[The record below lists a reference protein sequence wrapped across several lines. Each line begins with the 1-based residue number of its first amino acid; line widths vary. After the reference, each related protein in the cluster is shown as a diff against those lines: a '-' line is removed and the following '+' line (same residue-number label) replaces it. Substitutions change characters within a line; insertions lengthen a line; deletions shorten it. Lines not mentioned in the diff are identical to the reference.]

1 MRSLLTHKASQPTE
15 EPYNFLSSYHKK
27 IYLSRRFYKIMK
39 NYNEK
44 ITEYLRVKKLYFS
57 IQADKPFKRKQFFCF
72 SIIYA
77 HTKRVMRGRLTVKER
92 QRNGEKKT
100 KKAERVKGESKKV
113 LKTKR
118 EN

>member
-1 MRSLLTHKASQPTE
+1 
-15 EPYNFLSSYHKK
+15 
-27 IYLSRRFYKIMK
+27 MK

>member
-1 MRSLLTHKASQPTE
+1 MQGLLTNRLLYLPRSL
-15 EPYNFLSSYHKK
+15 YNFLSLYQNLF
-27 IYLSRRFYKIMK
+27 YLSRRFYKIMK

-100 KKAERVKGESKKV
+100 EKAERVKGESKKV

>member
-1 MRSLLTHKASQPTE
+1 
-15 EPYNFLSSYHKK
+15 
-27 IYLSRRFYKIMK
+27 MK

-100 KKAERVKGESKKV
+100 EKAERVKGESKKV

>member
-1 MRSLLTHKASQPTE
+1 
-15 EPYNFLSSYHKK
+15 
-27 IYLSRRFYKIMK
+27 MK

-72 SIIYA
+72 RIIYA

-92 QRNGEKKT
+92 AEKRREKNEKSRT
-100 KKAERVKGESKKV
+100 SKRRKKE